1 MVLLDEIEK
10 AHPDVFNLL
19 LQVLD
24 DGQLT
29 DSMRRKVNFKNTVLI
44 MTSNLGTR
52 MIKGRGSLGFQR
64 QDEGA
69 TYDAMRNTVLDEVKR
84 AFNPEFLN
92 RIDDIIVFRP
102 LGLSEMERI
111 TGILLDQ
118 LRLRLSQQKIELEV
132 TPEATQILI
141 QRGFDLLLGSERAF
155 HVDGAV
161 HRAHCALRRRFHAP
175 ADCSGRMFQ

>member
-1 MVLLDEIEK
+1 ML
-10 AHPDVFNLL
+10 
-19 LQVLD
+19 
-24 DGQLT
+24 
-29 DSMRRKVNFKNTVLI
+29 
-44 MTSNLGTR
+44 
-52 MIKGRGSLGFQR
+52 KGRGSLGFQR

-141 QRGFDLLLGSERAF
+141 QRGFDPQLGARPLRRIIQKLLEDPLADQVLS
-155 HVDGAV
+155 GAV
-161 HRAHCALRRRFHAP
+161 KEGSRVKAMAQGEEIVFEREAVP
-175 ADCSGRMFQ
+175 SES